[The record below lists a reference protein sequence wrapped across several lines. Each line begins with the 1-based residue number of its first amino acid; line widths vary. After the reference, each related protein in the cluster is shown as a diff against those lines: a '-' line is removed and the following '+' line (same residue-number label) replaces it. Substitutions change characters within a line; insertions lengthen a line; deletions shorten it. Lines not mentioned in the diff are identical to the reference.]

1 LIAQLQAAPYNIIA
15 ALKQVLP
22 NLPER
27 SLHERARRL
36 HPYFSGS
43 TVTVAPP
50 VAGVSQPPPL
60 PPPGPTGIP
69 DVPGPNGKPAGES
82 CGCGQNDMFLGLAGE
97 GEAVDSGADR
107 LIIG

>member
-1 LIAQLQAAPYNIIA
+1 MIALLQ
-15 ALKQVLP
+15 QVLP
-22 NLPER
+22 NVPEY
-27 SLHERARRL
+27 LLQYRAQKL
-36 HPYFSGS
+36 HPYFAGGYSNRP
-43 TVTVAPP
+43 APP

-60 PPPGPTGIP
+60 PPPGPMGIP

-97 GEAVDSGADR
+97 GEAAVDSGADR